1 MVGWNWPAFLSYLT
15 SPVMLSGAFT
25 TIWLTATSIAAGIV
39 IGLVAAVLREVDS
52 RPTRLAY
59 DAYTTIIRGTPLLV
73 QLVFVYTG
81 LPQIGIR
88 FNVLQSAILTL
99 SVNEGAYLAEIMRA
113 GIGSIHKGQMEAAE
127 ALGMTYFQA
136 MRIIIIPQA
145 ARTIIPPIGNE
156 VNGLLKSTSLVSVI
170 SMEDLFRT
178 TEELIQQSFRV
189 VELFTVA
196 TIYYLTLTGVWTIFQ
211 GAIEARLRI
220 ASAQPLGQRGGMR
233 RWLGRMAFGSGR

>member
-1 MVGWNWPAFLSYLT
+1 MIGWDWPAFLAYLT
-15 SPVMLSGAFT
+15 SPVMVSGALT
-25 TIWLTATSIAAGIV
+25 TIWLTATSIATGIV
-39 IGLVAAVLREVDS
+39 IGLFAAVLRELD
-52 RPTRLAY
+52 RPLTRLAY
-59 DAYTTIIRGTPLLV
+59 EAYTTIVRGSPLLV

-88 FNVLQSAILTL
+88 FNVIQSAILTL

-113 GIGSIHKGQMEAAE
+113 GIGSVHKGQMEAAQ
-127 ALGMTYFQA
+127 AIGMTYFQA
-136 MRIIIIPQA
+136 MRVIILPQA
-145 ARTIIPPIGNE
+145 ARTVIPPIGNE

-196 TIYYLTLTGVWTIFQ
+196 TIYYLALTGLWTMFQ
-211 GAIEARLRI
+211 GAVEARLRI
-220 ASAQPLGQRGGMR
+220 AASQAPGQSGALR
-233 RWLGRMAFGSGR
+233 RWLGRVSFGSGR